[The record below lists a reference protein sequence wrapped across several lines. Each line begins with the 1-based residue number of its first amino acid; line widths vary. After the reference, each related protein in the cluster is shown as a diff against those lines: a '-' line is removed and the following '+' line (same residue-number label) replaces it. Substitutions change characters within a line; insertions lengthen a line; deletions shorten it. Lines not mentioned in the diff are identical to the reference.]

1 MSLKGLMSYVEKLHI
16 QIGFLY
22 TFRDV
27 HGKDHHGGLICLPP
41 PTFEHGLSQG
51 RLRGPKIR
59 HEGALWTRSTKNLC
73 PGLVGLRSQV
83 EAGSARV
90 IGVQK
95 FSSFLKGGV

>member
-1 MSLKGLMSYVEKLHI
+1 MSRL
-16 QIGFLY
+16 GFD
-22 TFRDV
+22 TFSGSSWKRSPWWGD
-27 HGKDHHGGLICLPP
+27 LPTP
-41 PTFEHGLSQG
+41 PHFQAWTVTREAS
-51 RLRGPKIR
+51 RTKNRY
-59 HEGALWTRSTKNLC
+59 EGASWTRSTENLR